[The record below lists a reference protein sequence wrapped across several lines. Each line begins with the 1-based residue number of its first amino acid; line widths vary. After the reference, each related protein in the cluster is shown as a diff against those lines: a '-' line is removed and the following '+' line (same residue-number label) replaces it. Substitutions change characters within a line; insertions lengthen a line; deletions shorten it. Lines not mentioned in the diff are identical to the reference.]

1 MRALGREGGTASY
14 LEIPGAAEKNEE
26 KERERAKERDECPRG
41 KRLLEPPFETRP
53 VEGRRIRCVKEY
65 LIGSYFR
72 ISPPLALPQHHLM
85 ILALKRLRTKS
96 AVAVAAAPKRVKS
109 GTVPAE
115 GV

>member
-72 ISPPLALPQHHLM
+72 ISSPLALPQHHLM
-85 ILALKRLRTKS
+85 ILVLRRLRTKS
-96 AVAVAAAPKRVKS
+96 AITVTAAPESVKT
-109 GTVPAE
+109 GTRAAD
-115 GV
+115 GT